1 MTESTTERVPIL
13 YVGGMPRSGSTLTGL
28 LFDQLPGHIGVGEI
42 FYLWDDA
49 LVRNS
54 PCACGETFHA
64 CSFWQAV
71 GERAYDGWESIDPE
85 RVKQLQRTV
94 DVTAAIPKLVRK
106 PRSAAFASSLD
117 EYLDL
122 LTRLYRA
129 VVAVSGCRI
138 VVDSSKRPSM
148 AYALRRASEIDLRV
162 AHVVRDPRGVA
173 YSFSKTVSVDRGV
186 GVPKEMPRTVPR
198 KVARRWVTVNLSIAG
213 LSRLGVPLERLR
225 YEDLV
230 AQPQRELSRVL
241 DLEKRALPA
250 DWNFVE
256 NGAVNIPRTH
266 AVAAGRVSRESGSM
280 PLRRDDAWRGAMP
293 DRDRK
298 LVSALT
304 APLRLWYGY

>member
-1 MTESTTERVPIL
+1 MTESTTDRVSVL
-13 YVGGMPRSGSTLTGL
+13 YVGGMPRSGSTLTDL
-28 LFDQLPGHIGVGEI
+28 LLDQLPGHIGVGEI

-49 LVRNS
+49 LVRNA
-54 PCACGETFHA
+54 PCACGETFHS

-71 GERAYDGWESIDPE
+71 GERAYGGWESIDPE
-85 RVKQLQRTV
+85 HVKQLQRTV